1 VCVKTPS
8 ADGVLDRTDFSID
21 AGSVSGHRRP
31 LRLNLGLLDT
41 TGHARGDAID
51 LIRRGPFAR
60 LWWSSAISS
69 LGDWITFFASLALAD
84 SIGGKSGVLVP
95 LISRLIPGLLFGA
108 LAGVLADRMDRKR
121 TMVISDFGRG
131 VLVLALLFVA
141 PIAQSNGAGVG
152 LWALAT
158 INFMLELLTLIRQP
172 AREAALPTLVDAHQL
187 VGANSLSLAAA
198 YGTGP
203 LGSAM
208 YAMLAAAYERAGG
221 IGVFDTAEGLAFGVD
236 SVTFV
241 VSGIIVATIAI
252 PAPELVAEAEEADRP
267 RSGFRIDFKQPLRDL
282 WDGVRFVAG
291 VESVRNVVLGM
302 ATALFGGGALIAL
315 GQSFSRD
322 VLGGGASG
330 FGILVTALGIGVGVG
345 MLAVSVFAA
354 ELSRRDLAFAVSLT
368 FTGLGI
374 VFAALAATVWGAS
387 GWVFVTGVTIGFA
400 YVMGFTHLHETV
412 DDTLRGRTF
421 AALFTLVR
429 TAFLVSVTLAVAVAA
444 ALDNRFPS
452 PFDNGIRNVLV
463 LGGVIIMASGL
474 GTLWAMRTTLRRPSL
489 NAELYQSWRDASDTF
504 NTIRG
509 KSSESDE

>member
-1 VCVKTPS
+1 M
-8 ADGVLDRTDFSID
+8 
-21 AGSVSGHRRP
+21 
-31 LRLNLGLLDT
+31 
-41 TGHARGDAID
+41 
-51 LIRRGPFAR
+51 
-60 LWWSSAISS
+60 WWASAISS
-69 LGDWITFFASLALAD
+69 LGDWITFFASLTLAD
-84 SIGGKSGVLVP
+84 SIGGQSGVLVP
-95 LISRLIPGLLFGA
+95 LISRLVPGLLFGA

-121 TMVISDFGRG
+121 TMVISDLGRG

-141 PIAQSNGAGVG
+141 PLAESNGAGVG
-152 LWALAT
+152 LWALAA
-158 INFMLELLTLIRQP
+158 INFVLEILTLLRQP
-172 AREAALPTLVDAHQL
+172 AREAAMPTLVDPEQL

-208 YAMLAAAYERAGG
+208 YALLATGFERAGG
-221 IGVFDTAEGLAFGVD
+221 FGLFDSAESFAFGVD
-236 SVTFV
+236 SITFV
-241 VSGIIVATIAI
+241 ASGIITATIAI
-252 PAPELVAEAEEADRP
+252 PPPELVAEAEHAG
-267 RSGFRIDFKQPLRDL
+267 RSRGLRVDLKQPVRDL
-282 WDGVRFVAG
+282 WEGFRFVAG

-315 GQSFSRD
+315 GQPFSRD
-322 VLGGGASG
+322 VLSGGASG

-345 MLAVSVFAA
+345 MLAVSVFAS
-354 ELSRRDLAFAVSLT
+354 ELSRRDLAFAVALS

-374 VFAALAATVWGAS
+374 IFAALAATVWGAS
-387 GWVFVTGVTIGFA
+387 GWVFVTGVTIGLA

-444 ALDNRFPS
+444 ALDDRFPS

-463 LGGVIIMASGL
+463 LGGAIIMVSGL
-474 GTLWAMRTTLRRPSL
+474 GTLWAMRTTLKRPSL
-489 NAELYQSWRDASDTF
+489 DPELYQSWREATDTF

-509 KSSESDE
+509 KAPESDD